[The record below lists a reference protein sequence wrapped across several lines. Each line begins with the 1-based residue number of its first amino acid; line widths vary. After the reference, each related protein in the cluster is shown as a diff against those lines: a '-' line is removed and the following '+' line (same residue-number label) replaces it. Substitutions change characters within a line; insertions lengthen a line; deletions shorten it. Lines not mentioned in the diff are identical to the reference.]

1 MIVHALT
8 SREKE
13 KNNNN
18 NNNEQQRIENSPN
31 AMHVERMQ
39 FEYEV
44 GYEAHSLAHEKL
56 FQENIIHCSQ
66 VVFLATCAK
75 MNGKKSVC
83 VSAKSRHKI
92 KICS

>member
-44 GYEAHSLAHEKL
+44 RYEAHSLAHEKL

-75 MNGKKSVC
+75 MNGKKVC
-83 VSAKSRHKI
+83 VSAKCRHKI